1 MREGALEILALLL
14 LGFIAMLAIVPPIIR
29 GKLEDSPL
37 VTTQSFRRSMQE
49 IAHSLE
55 PRLEP
60 TLRSPDPRI
69 AGTRSGGATGYPEAV
84 VNAAA
89 PPGSGRGIQDP
100 SRINLSPAEVRNA
113 QRRRPA
119 RRAEVRRNRVLA
131 SLTISVILWGL
142 ATLCTGNLWCL
153 AMFAFCG
160 FLLASFWGL
169 TLLVPYIY
177 MRGEARGGSSSRHV
191 ARKRHIA

>member
-1 MREGALEILALLL
+1 MREGALEILPLLL

-37 VTTQSFRRSMQE
+37 VTTQSFRKSMQE

-60 TLRSPDPRI
+60 TLRSPDPRT
-69 AGTRSGGATGYPEAV
+69 ASTRSGGAIRYQEATV
-84 VNAAA
+84 KAGAQV
-89 PPGSGRGIQDP
+89 GSGSGIQEP
-100 SRINLSPAEVRNA
+100 SRTCLSPAEVRNA
-113 QRRRPA
+113 RRRST

-131 SLTISVILWGL
+131 SLTLSVILWGL
-142 ATLCTGNLWCL
+142 ATLCTGNIWCL

-160 FLLASFWGL
+160 FLLAFFWGL

-177 MRGEARGGSSSRHV
+177 MRGEARKESSSRHV